1 MDWGLGFVC
10 GFMLMPILR
19 MIYEAM
25 FYYNLP
31 WKWELAKQKYEEYVR
46 MANFMEEHK
55 WVM

>member
-19 MIYEAM
+19 MIYELC
-25 FYYNLP
+25 FYHNLP
-31 WKWELAKQKYEEYVR
+31 WKWELAKQKYEEYVK